1 MLRKINEPGG
11 LNTNMTGF
19 QTAQT
24 YIDSWDFS
32 VLTFCDTS
40 DYPVGNRPHD
50 LVISLG

>member
-11 LNTNMTGF
+11 LNTTMTSF

-32 VLTFCDTS
+32 GLTLCDTS
-40 DYPVGNRPHD
+40 DYPIGNRPNN